1 MYVDFVRKMPS
12 DDDKYSSQVKILA
25 ANNTMHAVNPVYQN
39 DAFDESLDDK
49 DTTDYVVMSSQA
61 RPSTIDETENTDYVV
76 MSSQARQSNID
87 ETENTGY
94 VVVSSQARQS
104 SIEDT
109 ENTDYVV
116 MKSQAG
122 QSNIDETGYIVV
134 SSQARQSSIED
145 TENTDYVVMRSQAR
159 KSNTDETKIGGS
171 DKTKKVSRGSSK
183 SVDVEKAESEDNLNH
198 QSRRTDADDIK
209 LLKNPVNA

>member
-1 MYVDFVRKMPS
+1 MYLFRVNKQQQQNMYVDFVRKMPS

-94 VVVSSQARQS
+94 VVVSSQTRQS

-109 ENTDYVV
+109 ESTDYVI
-116 MKSQAG
+116 M
-122 QSNIDETGYIVV
+122 NP
-134 SSQARQSSIED
+134 
-145 TENTDYVVMRSQAR
+145 QAR

-198 QSRRTDADDIK
+198 QSRQTDADDIK
-209 LLKNPVNA
+209 LLKNPVDA